1 VLLFIVKSLKQSAV
15 TAIKWNAIG
24 QFGNNFLN
32 FTFSIIL
39 ARLLSPADFG
49 LVTLVFVVT
58 EVSNVFIESGF
69 ASGLIQSKNVTE
81 IDFSTI
87 YVFNILVGLLFSF
100 LIYFS
105 GGFFAAFYEDTRLV
119 NITKA
124 ISVIYIINSFSIV
137 PKAYLTRKMDFKPQT
152 FIGLVTSS
160 VTGALGISLAFAGFG
175 YWALVLKRL
184 CESILNTLGYI
195 FVSKWKISFRF
206 SLMSLK
212 KYWRYSSNILFT
224 SLIGSLTENA
234 DYVFVGKLYSS
245 AQLGLYSRGKTYAF
259 IPVDFLSSVI
269 NRTIFPL
276 FSKMQDDPS
285 EFERNYVKT
294 CQLVIYLF
302 LPIMFLTIIDSKEI
316 ITILLGKKWL
326 GASEY
331 LGLFS
336 IVGFLYILNS
346 FRFHI
351 LNSSGLSNYNFQIG
365 LLLSPLRLC
374 CLFLASCCIQD
385 ISPKIFLYII
395 LGVSVMGLFVR
406 SYYMERGGIISAR
419 KNNLIGIKEFS
430 LNVGIGSLLLF
441 FKKDIGMGPIGN
453 LLVLPLIYFFVYIS
467 MSKIGSLESYNDFV
481 SILRERYIVKKIL
494 SFAGMG

>member
-87 YVFNILVGLLFSF
+87 YVFNILVGLLFSIF
-100 LIYFS
+100 SSISS

-212 KYWRYSSNILFT
+212 KYWRYSSNILFHE
-224 SLIGSLTENA
+224 SYWKPDRERGLC
-234 DYVFVGKLYSS
+234 FCGKLYPRPSWD
-245 AQLGLYSRGKTYAF
+245 F
-259 IPVDFLSSVI
+259 ILAEKPMLSY
-269 NRTIFPL
+269 RWTFYHPLLTEL
-276 FSKMQDDPS
+276 FSH
-285 EFERNYVKT
+285 
-294 CQLVIYLF
+294 
-302 LPIMFLTIIDSKEI
+302 
-316 ITILLGKKWL
+316 
-326 GASEY
+326 
-331 LGLFS
+331 FS
-336 IVGFLYILNS
+336 QKCRMIQVSLRETML
-346 FRFHI
+346 RPA
-351 LNSSGLSNYNFQIG
+351 NSSS
-365 LLLSPLRLC
+365 
-374 CLFLASCCIQD
+374 
-385 ISPKIFLYII
+385 
-395 LGVSVMGLFVR
+395 
-406 SYYMERGGIISAR
+406 
-419 KNNLIGIKEFS
+419 
-430 LNVGIGSLLLF
+430 
-441 FKKDIGMGPIGN
+441 
-453 LLVLPLIYFFVYIS
+453 IYFCP
-467 MSKIGSLESYNDFV
+467 
-481 SILRERYIVKKIL
+481 
-494 SFAGMG
+494 